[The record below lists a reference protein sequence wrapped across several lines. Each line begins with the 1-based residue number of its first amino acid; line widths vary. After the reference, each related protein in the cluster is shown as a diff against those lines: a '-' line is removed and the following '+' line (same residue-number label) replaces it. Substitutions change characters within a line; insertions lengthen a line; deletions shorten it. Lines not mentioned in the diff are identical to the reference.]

1 MSAPLQIGLFV
12 DASRAYGRG
21 IFEGVAAFVEN
32 REDWVI
38 LTHAR
43 PEVNALPA
51 WIKKSRLDA
60 IIAYIPN
67 RTLHRSIQELGIPA
81 VDVHGRYR
89 SPSIPLIESSA
100 ASIVRLGVEFFGYA
114 GFEHLAYCGF
124 PGVFFS
130 DQREEAFRA
139 QLAQLR
145 RKAHIFT
152 SPVAEELGEDL
163 YEFEKSNVDDSLAEW
178 LQSLPKPVAVLACN
192 DIRGGQVINAC
203 RQAGIKVPEEV
214 AVMGV
219 DNDELIWRLCRPTLS
234 SIEPDV
240 KRIGFLAAQMIDDQ
254 LQGKPVLEVQQVQP
268 RGLLQRASTDAVI
281 AEHPVVVAAAR
292 LLRDSKHSDASV
304 ERISKLMGVSRST
317 LDKFFLKDLGRSVA
331 SEIGRIRLQRA
342 QDLLRHTEMPLS
354 EVARRCG
361 FASDTYFCRFFKRVT
376 GETPNSF
383 RKK

>member
-21 IFEGVAAFVEN
+21 IFHGVANFVEQ

-51 WIKKSRLDA
+51 WIKNTRLDA

-81 VDVHGRYR
+81 VDVHGRHR

-100 ASIVRLGVEFFGYA
+100 ASIVRLGLEFFGYA
-114 GFEHLAYCGF
+114 GFPNLAYCGF

-139 QLAQLR
+139 QVAQLNR
-145 RKAHIFT
+145 TAHVYA
-152 SPVAEELGEDL
+152 SPASQELGEDL
-163 YEFEKSNVDDSLAEW
+163 YEFEKSNVDVSLTEW
-178 LQSLPKPVAVLACN
+178 LLALPKPVAVLACN
-192 DIRGGQVINAC
+192 DIRGGQVITAC
-203 RQAGIKVPEEV
+203 RQAEIKVPEEV
-214 AVMGV
+214 AVLGV
-219 DNDELIWRLCRPTLS
+219 DNDEIIWRLCRPTLS

-254 LQGKPVLEVQQVQP
+254 LKGKPVPEVQQVQP

-281 AEHPVVVAAAR
+281 TDHPLVATAAR
-292 LLRDSKHSDASV
+292 LMRDPKHSETSV
-304 ERISKLMGVSRST
+304 ERISGLMGVSRST
-317 LDKFFLKDLGRSVA
+317 LDKLFLKHLGRSVA
-331 SEIGRIRLQRA
+331 AEISRIRLQRA
-342 QDLLRHTEMPLS
+342 QDLLRHSEMPLS

-383 RKK
+383 RKA